1 MKRAEI
7 ECLVKAAFSYALVR
21 CVDVK
26 DLSKALD
33 VSHLIVEYEDFEWAL
48 IDIEPKVDAKRKEVK
63 AYYCK
68 GFVPHGNLFD
78 YLMGTMEHLIEQG
91 MVHMLMSMAYTNV
104 VPFLSCPLTKCII
117 LQFPVHTS
125 EKMPLMSVLL
135 QWPMNLGKT
144 AAAGMVSIS
153 PHDFSQ

>member
-48 IDIEPKVDAKRKEVK
+48 IDTEPKVDAKRKEVK
-63 AYYCK
+63 AHYCK
-68 GFVPHGNLFD
+68 GFVPYGNLFD

-91 MVHMLMSMAYTNV
+91 TNV